1 MNQLLRF
8 CICFLIISSGGKC
21 FGQAAL
27 SDSTLISAAIKK
39 ASVLY
44 TQAIDVESHLYHGL
58 EYVDYDLSYLE
69 GHQFHRTNT
78 ETEGTVLYDG
88 AQYTQVPLLYDL
100 VLDQVIIEHPES
112 AYKMSLIS
120 EKVKSFSYLKH
131 TFIRLEQ
138 DTISDSPIRPGFYD
152 LLVSG
157 KATVLARRT
166 KNIQERASQGG
177 MEGEFHEKNRYYI
190 QKNNQYYSVN
200 DKKSVLKL
208 FPNQKKELQK
218 YVSSRK
224 LNFRKNRE
232 SALVQLMQYYNTL
245 PITAAQEL

>member
-69 GHQFHRTNT
+69 GHQFYRTDT
-78 ETEGTVLYDG
+78 ETEGAILYDG
-88 AQYTQVPLLYDL
+88 YWYTQVPFLYDL

-112 AYKMSLIS
+112 SYKLSLIT
-120 EKVKSFSYLKH
+120 EKVKEFSLLGH
-131 TFIRLEQ
+131 NFIRIEQ
-138 DTISDSPIRPGFYD
+138 DSLADSPIRTGFHD
-152 LLVSG
+152 LLVTG
-157 KATVLARRT
+157 NATFLVRRT
-166 KNIQERASQGG
+166 KNIQERAEQGG
-177 MEGEFHEKNRYYI
+177 MVGEFHTRDKYYI
-190 QKNNQYYSVN
+190 KQHNNYYQVHS
-200 DKKSVLKL
+200 KKSVLQL
-208 FPNQKKELQK
+208 FPDQKRELLK
-218 YVSSRK
+218 YARSNK
-224 LNFRKNRE
+224 LNFRKKRE
-232 SALVQLMQYYNTL
+232 AAITKLVQFYNTL
-245 PITAAQEL
+245 PVVAA